1 MKKLRKW
8 FELDKSNGKYVFD
21 WSDVTSII
29 YVVCVGGI
37 IMGFNMTPLFLT
49 GCVIRLA
56 ASIPARRINLII
68 INLAMV
74 ILNLFYLFC

>member
-1 MKKLRKW
+1 MKKLCKW
-8 FELDKSNGKYVFD
+8 FELDKPNGKYVFD
-21 WSDVTSII
+21 WADITGII
-29 YVVCVGGI
+29 YVICVMGI

-49 GCVIRLA
+49 GCVISLIA
-56 ASIPARRINLII
+56 AIPAKRINLII